1 MVVIAS
7 YSIMK
12 NKGNIRDK
20 SNIAFIS
27 AIEKER
33 ESFISNFNIRYNP
46 KYSPDSVS
54 ASEKIDW
61 TSQAYSCKTHAG
73 IGWTVFSEKKL

>member
-1 MVVIAS
+1 MKKNNIKITELIIFYMFFMVVIAS

-46 KYSPDSVS
+46 KYSHP
-54 ASEKIDW
+54 
-61 TSQAYSCKTHAG
+61 TLSQQ
-73 IGWTVFSEKKL
+73 VKK